1 MTLRKTVRWK
11 TGTAIA
17 LCALFAW
24 TGCTV
29 KNADN
34 DIAMPDE
41 EQNEEEK
48 PLTIADEELQYNHYL
63 LSVFYLASSTHLHDI
78 DWYAGYGEMAGY
90 SSKYYEYPDIYFMYD
105 QMEDN
110 YTFYIGPYYTR
121 KQDLSSS
128 TEATYNLAVTVEDR
142 DSSGLYITQVFP
154 NGPGEKAGLKEG
166 DKILAIDATEP
177 GDVSGFDKLSK
188 GSGGDTLSLRV
199 VREADTL
206 NIKAELFCYNAPTVF
221 VTYKDS
227 IPVIKITEFASASA
241 VRCEDADDQ
250 NFENG
255 SADELVAALKAT
267 KGPTVIDLRG
277 NRGGSMDQCFAMAEE
292 FLSVKD
298 TIAILESTDLA
309 PDSVSQLIRKDLVL
323 ATKNGAGKGRYY
335 VFLADTLSASC
346 AEFMIMGVTTNLL
359 SPVVGQITFGKS
371 IGQYYIPTK
380 GFGYGIITSMKVYD
394 KTGVSPHDKGI
405 LPDYEIADTLKAL
418 DKAVELAKAGK
429 EKRTKS
435 YGTKRLHH
443 FTDTFAKKASD
454 KNALLRSGAYRW
466 KKAPL
471 LKK

>member
-1 MTLRKTVRWK
+1 M
-11 TGTAIA
+11 
-17 LCALFAW
+17 
-24 TGCTV
+24 
-29 KNADN
+29 
-34 DIAMPDE
+34 
-41 EQNEEEK
+41 
-48 PLTIADEELQYNHYL
+48 
-63 LSVFYLASSTHLHDI
+63 
-78 DWYAGYGEMAGY
+78 
-90 SSKYYEYPDIYFMYD
+90 
-105 QMEDN
+105 
-110 YTFYIGPYYTR
+110 
-121 KQDLSSS
+121 
-128 TEATYNLAVTVEDR
+128 TVEAK

-188 GSGGDTLSLRV
+188 GNNGDTLSLRV
-199 VREADTL
+199 LREADTL
-206 NIKAELFCYNAPTVF
+206 NIKAQLFCYNAPTVF

-241 VRCEDADDQ
+241 VRCEDANDQ

-292 FLSVKD
+292 FLSNKD
-298 TIAILESTDLA
+298 TIAILESTDVA

-346 AEFMIMGVTTNLL
+346 AEFMLMGVTSNLQ
-359 SPVVGQITFGKS
+359 SPIVGQITYGKS

-380 GFGYGIITSMKVYD
+380 AYGYGIITAMKVYD
-394 KTGVSPHDKGI
+394 KKGVSPHDKGF
-405 LPDYEIADTLKAL
+405 LPDYEIADSLKAL

-429 EKRTKS
+429 EKRTKG

-443 FTDTFAKKASD
+443 FTDTFAKKTSNM
-454 KNALLRSGAYRW
+454 KSLLRSGAYRW
-466 KKAPL
+466 KEAPPI
-471 LKK
+471 KK